1 MLLSLMR
8 KNAKS
13 WLIKFLMVI
22 IAVVFVFYFGY
33 SFTSSESGRVAT
45 VNGEAITSQEYQK
58 AYSQTLSNLQ
68 SQYKDAWNDNLI
80 KTFNLERTTLNT
92 LIQQKILSQE
102 AERIGLDITDKEVQ
116 DIISQYQAFQTDGVF
131 DNARY
136 SALLA
141 NNNMTAETFEESTAQ
156 SLLQQKLAQFLTTF
170 LSLSD
175 QEVKDMYTYTNQKV
189 KISFVKFSPDEF
201 VSSVNID
208 KSMMDKFFEEHKEN
222 YRIPAKIKIAYISI
236 DPALFK
242 GQVNLNEDDIKNYY
256 EDNRETFKEAKQIKA
271 RHILFYLAGDTAEDI
286 EKAVKEKAASVL
298 ARAKAGEDFTKLA
311 REYSE
316 DTTTKENGGDL
327 GYFQEG
333 QMVAAFEEAAFK
345 LKKDEISE
353 LVRTDYGY
361 HIIKVDDIKAE
372 RQKELQEVH
381 DQISALLIN
390 NESKDLADEKAL
402 SLVDQMPY
410 NVDLVQYARKMDIA
424 SSSTD
429 YFSADKPVYFLEEQ
443 TKTLDMLFALQT
455 NEVSDVIELNNE
467 FYIMQVID
475 KKNSYL
481 PAIEEVSTQ
490 VEIDSKS
497 YLAVQK
503 AKAAAEEYL
512 SKLIG
517 ENDWNTLAQER
528 GRTPQTTDFF
538 TRLAFPEGMDSNI
551 EGLQS
556 AAFKL
561 SRDKRYPDSV
571 FENDTGAF
579 VIRWE
584 DEKGID
590 EEKFKEEKGTYTTGI
605 ISTKKQYIF
614 SGWISRL
621 MDNADIDT
629 SGFEKNK

>member
-33 SFTSSESGRVAT
+33 SFTTSGSGKVAT

-68 SQYKDAWNDNLI
+68 SQYQDAWNDSLI
-80 KTFNLERTTLNT
+80 KAFDLERTTLNS
-92 LIQQKILSQE
+92 LIQQKVLSQE
-102 AERIGLDITDKEVQ
+102 AERIGLDVTDQEIQ
-116 DIISQYQAFQTDGVF
+116 DIISQYQAFQTNGVF
-131 DNARY
+131 DNDRY
-136 SALLA
+136 SSLLA
-141 NNNMTAETFEESTAQ
+141 NNDMTAETFEASTAQ
-156 SLLQQKLAQFLTTF
+156 SMLQQKFAQFLTTF
-170 LSLSD
+170 LALSD
-175 QEVKDMYTYTNQKV
+175 QEVKDMYTYANQQV
-189 KISFVKFSPDEF
+189 KISFIKFSPDEF
-201 VSSVNID
+201 ISSVNID
-208 KSMMDKFFEEHKEN
+208 NTMMDKFFEEHKEN
-222 YRIPAKIKIAYISI
+222 YRIPAKVKIAYISI

-256 EDNRETFKEAKQIKA
+256 EDNIETFKEAKQIKA
-271 RHILFYLAGDTAEDI
+271 RHILFYLEGGAAEDT

-298 ARAKAGEDFTKLA
+298 AKAKAGEDFTKLA

-345 LKKDEISE
+345 LKKDEISD

-372 RQKELQEVH
+372 RQKELQEVQ

-390 NESKDLADEKAL
+390 NESKDLANEKAL

-410 NVDLVQYARKMDIA
+410 DVELAQYARKMDIA
-424 SSSTD
+424 SSTTD
-429 YFSADKPVYFLEEQ
+429 YFSADRPVYFLEGQ
-443 TKTLDMLFALQT
+443 TKTLDMIFSLQT
-455 NEVSDVIELNNE
+455 NEVSDAIELNNE
-467 FYIMQVID
+467 FYIMQVTD

-481 PAIEEVSTQ
+481 PAIEEVSAQ
-490 VEIDSKS
+490 VEEEYKS
-497 YLAVQK
+497 YLAIQK

-512 SKLIG
+512 SKLNG
-517 ENDWNTLAQER
+517 GSDWNTLAQER
-528 GRTPQTTDFF
+528 GKTPQATDFF
-538 TRLAFPEGMDSNI
+538 TRLASPEEIDYT

-561 SRDKRYPDSV
+561 SQHKRYPDSV
-571 FENDTGAF
+571 FENDTGAI

-584 DEKGID
+584 GEKGID

-605 ISTKKQYIF
+605 ISTKQQYIF
-614 SGWISRL
+614 SSWLSRL
-621 MDNADIDT
+621 MENAEIDI

>member
-33 SFTSSESGRVAT
+33 SFTSSGSGRVAT
-45 VNGEAITSQEYQK
+45 VNGDAITRQEYQQ
-58 AYSQTLSNLQ
+58 AYSQTLTNLQ
-68 SQYKDAWNDNLI
+68 SQYQDAWNDNLI
-80 KTFNLERTTLNT
+80 KTFDLERTTLNS
-92 LIQQKILSQE
+92 LIQQKILKQE

-116 DIISQYQAFQTDGVF
+116 DIIGQYQAFQTNGAF
-131 DNARY
+131 DSARY
-136 SALLA
+136 NALLA
-141 NNNMTAETFEESTAQ
+141 NNNMTAETFEASTAQ

-170 LSLSD
+170 LALSD
-175 QEVKDMYTYTNQKV
+175 QEIKDMFTYANQQV
-189 KISFVKFSPDEF
+189 KISYVKFAPEEF
-201 VSSVNID
+201 ISSVNTD

-222 YRIPAKIKIAYISI
+222 YRVPAKVKIAYISI
-236 DPALFK
+236 DPNLFK
-242 GQVNLNEDDIKNYY
+242 GQVKVEDDDIRNYY
-256 EDNRETFKEAKQIKA
+256 EDNIDSFKEQKQIKA
-271 RHILFYLAGDTAEDI
+271 RHILFYLASDANED
-286 EKAVKEKAASVL
+286 AEKAAKQKASTVL
-298 ARAKAGEDFTKLA
+298 AKARAGEDFSKLA

-333 QMVAAFEEAAFK
+333 QMVAAFEEEAFK
-345 LKKDEISE
+345 LKKDEISD
-353 LVRTDYGY
+353 LVRTAYGY

-372 RQKELQEVH
+372 RQKELQEVY

-390 NESKDLADEKAL
+390 NESIDLANEKAL

-410 NVDLVQYARKMDIA
+410 DADLVQYARKMDIA
-424 SSSTD
+424 SSSSD
-429 YFSADKPVYFLEEQ
+429 YFSAEQPVYFLEGQ
-443 TKTLDMLFALQT
+443 TKTLDMIFALQ
-455 NEVSDVIELNNE
+455 NKEMSDVIELNNQ

-481 PAIEEVSTQ
+481 PAVEEVSAQ
-490 VEIDSKS
+490 VEADYKS
-497 YLAVQK
+497 YLAIQK

-512 SKLIG
+512 SKLNG
-517 ENDWNTLAQER
+517 GSDWNMLAQER
-528 GRTPQTTDFF
+528 GKTPQTTDFF
-538 TRLAFPEGMDSNI
+538 TRLTFPEGVDYI

-561 SRDKRYPDSV
+561 SQGKRYPDSV
-571 FENDTGAF
+571 FENETGAF

-590 EEKFKEEKGTYTTGI
+590 EAKFKEEKGTYTTGI
-605 ISTKKQYIF
+605 ISTKQQYIF
-614 SGWISRL
+614 SSWLSRL
-621 MDNADIDT
+621 VDDAEIDT